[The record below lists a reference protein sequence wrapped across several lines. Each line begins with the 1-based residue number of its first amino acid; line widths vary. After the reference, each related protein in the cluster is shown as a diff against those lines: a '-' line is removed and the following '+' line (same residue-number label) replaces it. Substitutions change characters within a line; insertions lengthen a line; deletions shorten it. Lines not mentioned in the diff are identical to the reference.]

1 MPNATKKDYEKPA
14 VIDSVKIQASA
25 TACALAT
32 GTAICEQTG
41 PVST

>member
-1 MPNATKKDYEKPA
+1 MPIETKKDYEKPA

-25 TACALAT
+25 TACALAS
-32 GTAICEQTG
+32 GDAVCESTG